1 VSTTTPEIPN
11 DEAIPQMDLLL
22 DTDAV
27 TPVLERSLG
36 RGASIEA
43 TQIRYLRY
51 KEGRGVL
58 VRYEV
63 TIDGSSH
70 GVVALAEAG
79 ADLAARAS
87 KPRNVELGRKVTDRT
102 PAETPLAHD
111 LEHDV
116 LVQWTPL
123 DIDLPA
129 MAEPPE
135 RLRDLLEE
143 AGVRTRVAGELP
155 RLIHFKPGRRGVLRF
170 GDHFLKMYAEDD
182 KFERA
187 VAGMRGAATLPIRS
201 ARLEA
206 TVPDLRLTVQSFVEG
221 EPPEGPLEVAAEAG
235 AFLAIMHAAR
245 FEDVRQ
251 TPPAHRLNAVGA
263 TASLLAGIVPSL
275 APRLGKLMQRLEESM
290 PDEPLVLSHGDF
302 HARQMLGLDGDYAV
316 IDFDATCLAPAAL
329 DLATYVTTLV
339 RGVEDIPD
347 GVAALDILTDAYG
360 RRPAGI
366 PWYLTAV
373 LIRRASIPFRVFRT
387 GWPEQVEARVAA
399 AEAALDL

>member
-1 VSTTTPEIPN
+1 MSTTPEIPH
-11 DEAIPQMDLLL
+11 DGALPQMRLLL
-22 DTDAV
+22 DVEAV
-27 TPVLERSLG
+27 TPVLERSLR

-51 KEGRGVL
+51 KEGKGVL
-58 VRYEV
+58 VRYDV
-63 TIDGSSH
+63 TIDGALH

-79 ADLAARAS
+79 ADLAGRAA
-87 KPRNVELGRKVTDRT
+87 KPRNAELARKVAGRT

-111 LEHDV
+111 SEHDV

-123 DIDLPA
+123 DIELPA

-143 AGVRTRVAGELP
+143 AGVRTRVADELP

-170 GDHFLKMYAEDD
+170 GDHFLKMYGEDD

-221 EPPEGPLEVAAEAG
+221 EPPDGAAQVAAEAG
-235 AFLAIMHAAR
+235 SFLSIMHAAR
-245 FEDVRQ
+245 FDDVRQ
-251 TPPAHRLNAVGA
+251 TPPTHRLHAVGA
-263 TASLLAGIVPSL
+263 TTAMLAAIVPSL
-275 APRLGKLMQRLEESM
+275 SPRLRRLMARLEDSM

-316 IDFDATCLAPAAL
+316 IDFDTTCLAPAAL

-339 RGVEDIPD
+339 RDVDDFPEGME
-347 GVAALDILTDAYG
+347 ALDVLTAAYG
-360 RRPAGI
+360 RRPAGV

-373 LIRRASIPFRVFRT
+373 LIRRATIPFRVFRPD
-387 GWPEQVEARVAA
+387 WPAQVEARVAA